1 MGSTLKSYNITVR
14 LRADQR
20 EGKKCF
26 KCHGYRHFQA
36 NYPNRRT
43 LSIREVDEIQAIEEE
58 ESEGE
63 YEEDDS
69 TLVIQDVGELL
80 VIRRA
85 LHAK

>member
-14 LRADQR
+14 LRADQL

-26 KCHGYRHFQA
+26 KCHGYGHFQV